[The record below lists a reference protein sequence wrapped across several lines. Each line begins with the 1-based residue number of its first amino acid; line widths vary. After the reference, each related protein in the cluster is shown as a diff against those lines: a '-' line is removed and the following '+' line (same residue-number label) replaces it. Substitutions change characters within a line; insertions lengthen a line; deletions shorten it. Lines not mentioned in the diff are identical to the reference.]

1 LHGADLRGASLHGV
15 IVEGASLSGAIVDR
29 ESVKELRDYFGEV
42 EIE

>member
-1 LHGADLRGASLHGV
+1 MHGADLRGASLHGV

>member
-1 LHGADLRGASLHGV
+1 MHGADLRGADLGGV
-15 IVEGASLSGAIVDR
+15 KVEGASLSGAIIDR

>member
-1 LHGADLRGASLHGV
+1 MQGADLRGASLQGV
-15 IVEGASLSGAIVDR
+15 KVEGADLEGARVDR